1 MKKRA
6 TTILL
11 ALVMALTLLPVT
23 ALAAY
28 VILKKQSSLYKNA
41 AGALSQWEGAPAA
54 CHAGLYRAACAQ
66 WLSTSRSK
74 STQSAS
80 VSSPACVMTVSS
92 RSSAVF
98 SMVRGIFHAPISR

>member
-28 VILKKQSSLYKNA
+28 VILKKAKK
-41 AGALSQWEGAPAA
+41 P
-54 CHAGLYRAACAQ
+54 
-66 WLSTSRSK
+66 
-74 STQSAS
+74 
-80 VSSPACVMTVSS
+80 V
-92 RSSAVF
+92 
-98 SMVRGIFHAPISR
+98 

>member
-28 VILKKQSSLYKNA
+28 VILKKAKQPL
-41 AGALSQWEGAPAA
+41 
-54 CHAGLYRAACAQ
+54 
-66 WLSTSRSK
+66 
-74 STQSAS
+74 
-80 VSSPACVMTVSS
+80 
-92 RSSAVF
+92 
-98 SMVRGIFHAPISR
+98 

>member
-28 VILKKQSSLYKNA
+28 VILKKAKQ
-41 AGALSQWEGAPAA
+41 P
-54 CHAGLYRAACAQ
+54 
-66 WLSTSRSK
+66 
-74 STQSAS
+74 
-80 VSSPACVMTVSS
+80 V
-92 RSSAVF
+92 
-98 SMVRGIFHAPISR
+98 

>member
-28 VILKKQSSLYKNA
+28 VILKKARQ
-41 AGALSQWEGAPAA
+41 P
-54 CHAGLYRAACAQ
+54 
-66 WLSTSRSK
+66 
-74 STQSAS
+74 
-80 VSSPACVMTVSS
+80 V
-92 RSSAVF
+92 
-98 SMVRGIFHAPISR
+98 